1 MTQGAFLDVIRQ
13 AISLTLLLSAPV
25 LGFGL
30 LVGLAVSIFQ
40 ATTQINEMTLA
51 YIPKIL
57 AVFLALAI
65 FGPWMLQMTLSFT
78 SNIFIALPSLV
89 K

>member
-1 MTQGAFLDVIRQ
+1 MSQGAFLDVIRQ
-13 AISLTLLLSAPV
+13 ALMLTLLLSAPV

-30 LVGLAVSIFQ
+30 IVGLAVSIFQ

-65 FGPWMLQMTLSFT
+65 FGPWMLQMMLSFS
-78 SNIFIALPSLV
+78 SNIFIALPGLV

>member
-1 MTQGAFLDVIRQ
+1 MTQGGFLDVMRQ
-13 AISLTLLLSAPV
+13 AMSLTLLLSAPV

-30 LVGLAVSIFQ
+30 AVGLAVSVFQ
-40 ATTQINEMTLA
+40 AVTQINEMTLA

-65 FGPWMLQMTLSFT
+65 FGPWMLQMMLNFT
-78 SNIFIALPSLV
+78 SNMFIQLPSLV